1 MRKFMV
7 SCMGIFLMTWGLST
21 DVFASDLNHS
31 KRFKIGNILLANASP
46 QNYEDS
52 VDEEIK
58 IGMLVDKVATPSGEF
73 YDVQFYAE
81 GEPLENV
88 KMIQIKT
95 PKSKNIIL
103 KNPVGLSY
111 VEIEAYNMSIGDF
124 QKKFPEG
131 EYQMGLSPKKYGNAT
146 IFDMAY
152 DFPPTPVVV
161 SPAADATDVSLTPTF
176 EWESLADDDITG
188 FLLILSTQDVSE
200 NNLELI
206 RFLPKETTSFSVP
219 EGFLEAGTKYELD
232 VAARKTFGE
241 NAFITSV
248 RCIFFTTATVP
259 LQEE

>member
-88 KMIQIKT
+88 KTIRIKT
-95 PKSKNIIL
+95 PESKNILL

-111 VEIEAYNMSIGDF
+111 LEVEAYNMGIDDLE
-124 QKKFPEG
+124 KRFPEG
-131 EYQMGLSPKKYGNAT
+131 KYQVNLSPRKYGKAT
-146 IFDMAY
+146 TFDMEY
-152 DFPPTPVVV
+152 DFPAPETANEIEFAFSSEKRSKRIKLLLWRLMPKRIPLFEVRSNDTNGNVEEMGEEFKYV
-161 SPAADATDVSLTPTF
+161 WMRSL
-176 EWESLADDDITG
+176 SVARG
-188 FLLILSTQDVSE
+188 RV
-200 NNLELI
+200 ELK
-206 RFLPKETTSFSVP
+206 PSS
-219 EGFLEAGTKYELD
+219 
-232 VAARKTFGE
+232 
-241 NAFITSV
+241 
-248 RCIFFTTATVP
+248 C
-259 LQEE
+259 